1 LERPALVA
9 EQSRL
14 RPSALA
20 GEVLAGLVQRPTRSL
35 LTALGTVLG
44 TGALVAV
51 LGLTTTADAQIS
63 QQFNVL
69 MATTVTVQDTG
80 GQSADASAD
89 QGVLDFPPDAEAR
102 ADRLHGVVHAGVYW
116 QLPLRNPVVSALPAT
131 AADSALNVGSGIS
144 VYAASSGLLAAAQP
158 TVQIGE
164 LYNTYQDASGG
175 HVAVLGPAAASALG
189 ITQLSGTPAV
199 FINDVPFTVVGI
211 ISNVQR
217 VPELLLGIMI
227 PRSAALNLFGP
238 PSPDNPATMIIQVRL
253 GAADQVAREIPLALQ
268 PDDPSALTPVPPPN
282 PQQLRH
288 NVTSDLASLFVLLAL
303 VSLAIG
309 GVSIANTTLVSV
321 LERTS
326 EIGLRRALG
335 ARPRHITAQFLTES
349 AALGLLGGLI
359 GTSAGVA
366 VVVATAVAK
375 HWTAVLDPA
384 TVIPAPLA
392 GSLVGLLAGAYPAIR
407 AARIQPA
414 EALRR

>member
-1 LERPALVA
+1 MAER
-9 EQSRL
+9 SGL

-20 GEVLAGLVQRPTRSL
+20 GEALAGLVQRPGRSL

-80 GQSADASAD
+80 GQSADTGAD

-131 AADSALNVGSGIS
+131 AAGSALNVGSGIS

-158 TVQIGE
+158 TVRTGE
-164 LYNTYQDASGG
+164 LYNAYQDTSSA

-189 ITQLSGTPAV
+189 ITQLSGSPAV
-199 FINDVPFTVVGI
+199 FIDNVPFTVVGI
-211 ISNVQR
+211 MSNAQR
-217 VPELLLGIMI
+217 VPELLLGIAI
-227 PRSAALNLFGP
+227 PRSAALDLFGP
-238 PSPDNPATMIIQVRL
+238 PSPDNPATMIVQVRL
-253 GAADQVAREIPLALQ
+253 GAANQVAREIPLALR
-268 PDDPSALTPVPPPN
+268 PDDPSAFTPVPPPN

-309 GVSIANTTLVSV
+309 GVSIANTTLVAV

-359 GTSAGVA
+359 GTSVGVA